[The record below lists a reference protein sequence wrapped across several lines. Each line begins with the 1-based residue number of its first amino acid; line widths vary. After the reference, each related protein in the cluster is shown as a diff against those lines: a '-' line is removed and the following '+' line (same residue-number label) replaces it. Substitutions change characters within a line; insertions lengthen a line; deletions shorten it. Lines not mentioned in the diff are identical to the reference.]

1 MTAFT
6 VGTPSVWEFLQRLE
20 QSRLVSAEKLREL
33 RQDLQLVGD
42 TICTEALAKRLVREE
57 VLTPWQS
64 EMILS
69 GRHTFH
75 IGPYRLLDVVGRGGM
90 GSVFRGEHVEGG
102 YPVAIKVLS
111 RQLASNRKVLA
122 AFRREVEAA
131 SRIRSR
137 HVVRALDSG
146 VEDGRHYI
154 VLEYVEG
161 QSLSEL
167 LQQRG
172 KLFVGEAC
180 EYVRQAAV
188 GLHDGHKIGL
198 VHRDIKP
205 GNLILT
211 WDAKQAPLIKIL
223 DFGLARY
230 VWELDK
236 PLAQA
241 EKDGRTMGTPDYM
254 APEQARQNGL
264 VDIRSDIFSLGC
276 TLFRL
281 LTGRFPFPGKTS
293 KEKLLARQH
302 VDAPPPS
309 AFVPSIP
316 PEVDRICRRMLARE
330 PRDRYQSPIDVARD
344 LAPFSAA
351 PARSALL
358 ALQSRSL
365 YDADTTVDAAAHETF
380 SMELQNR
387 KAADK

>member
-1 MTAFT
+1 MTTFT

-20 QSRLVSAEKLREL
+20 QSGLVQADKLREL
-33 RQDLQLVGD
+33 HQDVQLVCD
-42 TICTEALAKRLVREE
+42 TIRTEALAKRLVREK
-57 VLTPWQS
+57 VLTAWQS

-90 GSVFRGEHVEGG
+90 GAVFRAQHVEGG

-111 RQLASNRKVLA
+111 RHLASNPKVLT
-122 AFRREVEAA
+122 AFRREIEAA
-131 SRIRSR
+131 SRIKSR
-137 HVVRALDSG
+137 HVVRALDAG

-161 QSLSEL
+161 QNLSDV
-167 LQQRG
+167 LQKRG

-180 EYVRQAAV
+180 EYVRQAAI
-188 GLHDGHKIGL
+188 GLHDGHKLGL

-211 WDAKQAPLIKIL
+211 WDANQAPLIKIL

-281 LTGRFPFPGKTS
+281 LTGRFPFPGRTS
-293 KEKLLARQH
+293 KEKLLARQRM
-302 VDAPPPS
+302 DAPPPS

-316 PEVDRICRRMLARE
+316 ADVDHVCARMLARD
-330 PRDRYQSPIDVARD
+330 PRDRYQSPIEVARD
-344 LAPFSAA
+344 LAPLSAA

-380 SMELQNR
+380 SMELQAK
-387 KAADK
+387 KATGD